1 MKLELQWQKKP
12 KSKPISLLKTNDAIL
27 VFSIISQAISE
38 KAKRGQKI
46 EGNLLIIIGGGNPD
60 IFTIVKNG
68 REDKSQEIKFVGTF
82 F

>member
-1 MKLELQWQKKP
+1 MKLELQWQKP

-46 EGNLLIIIGGGNPD
+46 EGNLVIIIGGGDPD

-68 REDKSQEIKFVGTF
+68 REDKSQEIKFVGMF